1 MIILMQFKIMCVIKF
16 IIIIVIKKVHT
27 REEHLYP
34 GKRMPQPEIVLFF
47 FHSTADNGRTK
58 GNSEHNT
65 LLKFYVEF
73 L

>member
-1 MIILMQFKIMCVIKF
+1 MCVIKF

-34 GKRMPQPEIVLFF
+34 GKRMPQSEIELFF
-47 FHSTADNGRTK
+47 FHSTAENGWTS
-58 GNSEHNT
+58 GNSEHYI